1 MQNNEKPFAC
11 PARLTLAL
19 VLGAS
24 LMLSACAIGPDYAR
38 PQTGLPER
46 YVTEEAGNLTTDAPI
61 NPEWWT
67 LFGDAE
73 LNQLVDQALAQNQD
87 LQAAIARMEAA
98 EAAARE
104 AGADYFPTVD
114 LQGASIRTR
123 TSGETASGKQMGVM
137 TSTNRRVALNIGY
150 EFDIWG
156 RLRRSNEAARADALS
171 GRFARDVLQL
181 SLIAQVVSVYLDLRV
196 RDVETL
202 TMSRNLR
209 AQAKTRDIVQGRRDV
224 GAASDLE
231 VAQVVAAHAATSARL
246 SEILRQRTLTEN
258 LLGLLV
264 GQPGLRFEPLAET
277 AVPLSPLPPVGLP
290 SALIEARP
298 DVRQAEEALV
308 AANARI
314 GLAKAAY
321 FPVIGLTGFFG
332 SESAQ
337 LADLFTR
344 PAEIWSYGASITAP
358 IFNWGRTSARVDQAS
373 AWQREALANYQK
385 TVQGAFREV
394 RDALASLS
402 LFDRTEGELLT
413 QLSAAGDALK
423 LSTARYEVGYSG
435 FLEVLDSQRT
445 LNDAQLQYL
454 AARRNRLLSAV
465 DLFKALGGGWQEAE
479 GGGETETGSEN
490 DETEASAPP
499 PEPDEAPTDATADS

>member
-1 MQNNEKPFAC
+1 MRNNPYA
-11 PARLTLAL
+11 ARLALTLGLSL
-19 VLGAS
+19 VFSG
-24 LMLSACAIGPDYAR
+24 CAIGPDYRR
-38 PQTGLPER
+38 PETSLPER
-46 YVTEEAGNLTTDAPI
+46 YVTDEAGNLTNTAPI
-61 NPEWWT
+61 NPEWWK
-67 LFGDAE
+67 LFGDAT
-73 LNQLVDQALAQNQD
+73 LDQLIEQTLTRNQD
-87 LQAAIARMEAA
+87 LEAAVARMEAA

-114 LQGASIRTR
+114 LQGASIRSR
-123 TSGETASGKQMGVM
+123 TSGETSSGQQMGVM
-137 TSTNRRVALNIGY
+137 TSTNRRIVLNIGY

-156 RLRRSNEAARADALS
+156 RLRRSNEAARAEALS
-171 GRFARDVLQL
+171 GRFARDSLRL

-196 RDVETL
+196 RDVEVL
-202 TMSRNLR
+202 AMSRTLR
-209 AQAKTRDIVQGRRDV
+209 AQEKTRDIVQGKKDV

-231 VAQVVAAHAATSARL
+231 VAQAVAAHAATAAQL
-246 SEILRQRTLTEN
+246 TEILRQRTLAEN
-258 LLGLLV
+258 LLALLA
-264 GQPGLRFEPLAET
+264 GQPGLRLEPLAEA

-321 FPVIGLTGFFG
+321 FPVISLTGFLG

-337 LADLFTR
+337 FSSLFTR
-344 PAEIWSYGASITAP
+344 PAEVWSYGAAITAP

-373 AWQREALANYQK
+373 ARQRELLANYQK

-402 LFDRTEGELLT
+402 LFDRSEGELQT
-413 QLSAAGDALK
+413 QLAAASDALR
-423 LSTARYEVGYSG
+423 LANARYEVGYSG

-445 LNDAQLQYL
+445 LNAAQLQYL

-465 DLFKALGGGWQEAE
+465 DLFKALGGGWQEGWEGQAETEE
-479 GGGETETGSEN
+479 GGASEEGASSIPPEAKKAPADESTGS
-490 DETEASAPP
+490 
-499 PEPDEAPTDATADS
+499 

>member
-1 MQNNEKPFAC
+1 MRNPHPF
-11 PARLTLAL
+11 RLVLAL
-19 VLGAS
+19 GFS
-24 LMLSACAIGPDYAR
+24 LVFSGCAIGPDYQR
-38 PQTGLPER
+38 PEASLPER
-46 YVTEEAGNLTTDAPI
+46 YVADEAGNLTSGAPI
-61 NPEWWT
+61 NPEWWR
-67 LFGDAE
+67 LFGDEE
-73 LNQLVDQALAQNQD
+73 LNRLVERTLLQNQD
-87 LQAAIARMEAA
+87 LQAAVARMEAA

-114 LQGASIRTR
+114 LEGASVRSR
-123 TSGETASGKQMGVM
+123 TSGETSSGRQMGVM
-137 TSTNRRVALNIGY
+137 TSTNRRVALNVGY

-171 GRFARDVLQL
+171 GRFARDSLRL
-181 SLIAQVVSVYLDLRV
+181 SLIARVVGVYLDLRV
-196 RDVETL
+196 RDVEVL
-202 TMSRNLR
+202 AMSRNLR
-209 AQAKTRDIVQGRRDV
+209 AQAKTRDIVQGRKDA

-231 VAQVVAAHAATSARL
+231 VAQAVAIHAATSAQL

-258 LLGLLV
+258 LLGLLT
-264 GQPGLRFEPLAET
+264 GEPGLRLEPLTET

-298 DVRQAEEALV
+298 DVRQAEESLI

-321 FPVIGLTGFFG
+321 FPVISLTGFLG

-337 LADLFTR
+337 FSSLFTR
-344 PAEIWSYGASITAP
+344 PAEIWSYGAAITAP

-373 AWQREALANYQK
+373 AWQQEALANYRQ

-394 RDALASLS
+394 RDALVSLS
-402 LFDRTEGELLT
+402 LFDRTEGELQT

-423 LSTARYEVGYSG
+423 LANARYEAGYSA

-445 LNDAQLQYL
+445 LNNAQLQYL

-465 DLFKALGGGWQEAE
+465 DLFKALGGGWQEGWQEEAGQ
-479 GGGETETGSEN
+479 GGDVEDERVSPPARSEAKTPAANAGTGS
-490 DETEASAPP
+490 
-499 PEPDEAPTDATADS
+499 

>member
-1 MQNNEKPFAC
+1 MRNHHFRSS
-11 PARLTLAL
+11 RLSLAL
-19 VLGAS
+19 GLS
-24 LMLSACAIGPDYAR
+24 LVFSGCAIGPDYQR
-38 PQTGLPER
+38 PEAGLPER
-46 YVTEEAGNLTTDAPI
+46 YVAEEAGNQPSAAPI

-67 LFGDAE
+67 LFGDEA
-73 LNQLVDQALAQNQD
+73 LDQLVDQTLAQNQD
-87 LQAAIARMEAA
+87 LQAAVARMEAA

-114 LQGASIRTR
+114 LQGASVRSR
-123 TSGETASGKQMGVM
+123 TSGETASGRQMGVM
-137 TSTNRRVALNIGY
+137 TSTNRRLALNIGY

-156 RLRRSNEAARADALS
+156 RLRRGNEAARADALS
-171 GRFARDVLQL
+171 GRFARDSLRL
-181 SLIAQVVSVYLDLRV
+181 SLIAQVVGVYLDLRV

-202 TMSRNLR
+202 TMSRTLR
-209 AQAKTRDIVQGRRDV
+209 AQAKTRDIVRGRKDA

-231 VAQVVAAHAATSARL
+231 VAQAVAAHAATSAQL
-246 SEILRQRTLTEN
+246 SEILRQRALAEN
-258 LLGLLV
+258 LLGLLA
-264 GQPGLRFEPLAET
+264 GQPGLRLEPLAEA

-321 FPVIGLTGFFG
+321 FPVISLTGFLG

-337 LADLFTR
+337 LANLFTR

-385 TVQGAFREV
+385 TVQNAFREV
-394 RDALASLS
+394 RDALASLR
-402 LFDRTEGELLT
+402 LFDRTEGELQT

-423 LSTARYEVGYSG
+423 LSASRYEVGYSG
-435 FLEVLDSQRT
+435 FLEVLDSQRA
-445 LNDAQLQYL
+445 LNAAQLQYL

-465 DLFKALGGGWQEAE
+465 DLFKALGGGWREAE
-479 GGGETETGSEN
+479 GER
-490 DETEASAPP
+490 DETYAPP
-499 PEPDEAPTDATADS
+499 PEPQTPADESTGS